1 VTWLVVHLVAT
12 AVLVG
17 VAWVVQV
24 VVYPAFALVG
34 PEQWPAYQAAHIRSI
49 TQVVLLPWLVQGIS
63 TVGLLLAP
71 PAGDLAVA
79 VTLALLALAGVILT
93 FAGAV
98 PAHDRLAKQTDGT
111 GPVLRNLMWVH
122 LVRSVVWSA
131 SAVLAAVV
139 LAI

>member
-1 VTWLVVHLVAT
+1 
-12 AVLVG
+12 
-17 VAWVVQV
+17 
-24 VVYPAFALVG
+24 
-34 PEQWPAYQAAHIRSI
+34 
-49 TQVVLLPWLVQGIS
+49 
-63 TVGLLLAP
+63 
-71 PAGDLAVA
+71 

-111 GPVLRNLMWVH
+111 GPVLRKLMWVH

-131 SAVLAAVV
+131 SAVLAAIV

>member
-1 VTWLVVHLVAT
+1 MTWLVVHLVAT

-34 PEQWPAYQAAHIRSI
+34 PEQWPVYQAAHIRSI
-49 TQVVLLPWLVQGIS
+49 TQVVLLPWVLQGIS
-63 TVGLLLAP
+63 TVALLLAP
-71 PAGDLAVA
+71 PAGNLTVAVALAV
-79 VTLALLALAGVILT
+79 LALVGVVLT

-98 PAHDRLAKQTDGT
+98 PAHNRLAQQTDGT
-111 GPVLRNLMWVH
+111 GPALRRLMRVH
-122 LVRSVVWSA
+122 LVRSLVWSA

-139 LAI
+139 LAV

>member
-1 VTWLVVHLVAT
+1 MTWLVVHLVAT
-12 AVLVG
+12 AVLAG

-49 TQVVLLPWLVQGIS
+49 TQVVLLPWALQGIS

-71 PAGDLAVA
+71 PAGNLTVSVALAV
-79 VTLALLALAGVILT
+79 LALAGVVLT

-98 PAHDRLAKQTDGT
+98 PAHNRLAQQTDGA
-111 GPVLRNLMWVH
+111 GPVLRRLMRVH
-122 LVRSVVWSA
+122 LVRSLVWSA
-131 SAVLAAVV
+131 SAVLTAVV
-139 LAI
+139 LAV